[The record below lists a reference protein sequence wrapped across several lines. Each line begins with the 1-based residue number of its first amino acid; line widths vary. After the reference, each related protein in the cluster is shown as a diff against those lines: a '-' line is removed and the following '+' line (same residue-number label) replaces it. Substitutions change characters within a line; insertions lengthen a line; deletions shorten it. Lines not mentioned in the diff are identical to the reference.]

1 MVTNLED
8 ICIYSFLSSVNTAV
22 AKSGGGPE
30 CAQQHY
36 RRLLG
41 ETLGGVSSINLRKKM
56 MDRLEDVKFLVH
68 LSQVHVSGRKTVVG
82 AINKVIETLL
92 SVILAP
98 DILELRLNC
107 KTLSSDLQDMED
119 TESDSDSSDSS
130 DLANCVNMDAFHL
143 NLTGVIDQVGQ
154 LYSSPGKVSLNTLD
168 LQGCYTAWHHRS
180 FQSSLTR
187 LFTSSPPS
195 SFNSLT
201 NLILRDFAEPPRAPG
216 ARFENRARLC
226 QAIGRS
232 CHNLETL
239 NMGNID
245 VGAILHMFIKSATKS
260 FPSLSPTSRI
270 LVYCDPVP
278 LNGKTN
284 ISIRESLDVPSSD
297 LSSLCSSLR
306 VLVLSLRDVH
316 GSYSGLSLS
325 PFFIHHLPHLQN
337 LHMNG
342 VDNAVVGGLAVG
354 LTKGTKT
361 HITSADWFNP
371 DILKFHKKLGLQDSF
386 SFQDGLELLSEKCP
400 HLSRLTTGKTLFLE
414 FTTGRIPR
422 IPQDQFTCTSLL
434 PLNKLKHLN
443 HLTIQCISS
452 KILVPLIRDIGSQ
465 LKFLGIRLHMQARG
479 ELSNDLL
486 EICCPGVDYTF
497 QVTGRPLTRG
507 DLLRHQTFVQGGFE
521 AVQGVELQIMEEG
534 LDQIILEEL

>member
-8 ICIYSFLSSVNTAV
+8 ICIVSFLSSVNKAV
-22 AKSGGGPE
+22 AKSQGGAE
-30 CAQQHY
+30 CVRKAY
-36 RRLLG
+36 RKLLG

-82 AINKVIETLL
+82 AINKVLETLL
-92 SVILAP
+92 SVILAH

-119 TESDSDSSDSS
+119 TEPDSDSSDSS
-130 DLANCVNMDAFHL
+130 DLANIVNMDAFHL

-154 LYSSPGKVSLNTLD
+154 LYSSPGRVSLNTLD
-168 LQGCYTAWHHRS
+168 LQGCYTNWQHRC
-180 FQSSLTR
+180 FQASLTR
-187 LFTSSPPS
+187 LFNSSPPS

-201 NLILRDFAEPPRAPG
+201 NLILRDFVEPARAPG

-232 CHNLETL
+232 CCNLETL

-245 VGAILHMFIKSATKS
+245 VGAILHVFIKSATKS
-260 FPSLSPTSRI
+260 FPTLSQTSPI

-278 LNGKTN
+278 VNGKMN
-284 ISIRESLDVPSSD
+284 ISIQECLDVPNED

-306 VLVLSLRDVH
+306 VLVLSLRDSH

-325 PFFIHHLPHLQN
+325 PFFIRHLPHLQN
-337 LHMNG
+337 LHLDG

-354 LTKGTKT
+354 LTPGTVT

-371 DILKFHKKLGLQDSF
+371 DMVQFNEKLGLQQSF

-400 HLSRLTTGKTLFLE
+400 HLSRLTIGKTLFLE
-414 FTTGRIPR
+414 FLTPVR

-443 HLTIQCISS
+443 HLTAQCIPS
-452 KILVPLIRDIGSQ
+452 KLLVPLIRDIGSQ
-465 LKFLGIRLHMQARG
+465 LNFLGIRLHMQARG

-507 DLLRHQTFVQGGFE
+507 DLLRHETFLQGGFE

>member
-8 ICIYSFLSSVNTAV
+8 ICIVGFLSSVSRAV
-22 AKSGGGPE
+22 ARSGDGCE
-30 CAQQHY
+30 RLQKAY
-36 RRLLG
+36 ANLLG

-56 MDRLEDVKFLVH
+56 LDRLTDVKFLVH
-68 LSQVHVSGRKTVVG
+68 QSQLHVGGKKTVVDT
-82 AINKVIETLL
+82 INKVLVRLL
-92 SVILAP
+92 SVILAA

-119 TESDSDSSDSS
+119 TEPDSDSSDSS
-130 DLANCVNMDAFHL
+130 DLATIVNMDAFHL
-143 NLTGVIDQVGQ
+143 NLTGVLHQLSQ
-154 LYSSPGKVSLNTLD
+154 LYAKPARVCLKTLD
-168 LQGCYTAWHHRS
+168 LQGCYTNWQHRC

-187 LFTSSPPS
+187 LFESCPPP

-201 NLILRDFAEPPRAPG
+201 NLILRDFVEPARAPG

-226 QAIGRS
+226 QAIGKS

-239 NMGNID
+239 NIGNID
-245 VGAILHMFIKSATKS
+245 VGAILHVFVKSASKS
-260 FPSLSPTSRI
+260 FPTLHHDSSPI

-278 LNGKTN
+278 SNGKPN
-284 ISIRESLDVPSSD
+284 ISITESLHVLPDD
-297 LSSLCSSLR
+297 LSNLCSSLR
-306 VLVLSLRDVH
+306 VLVVSLRDSH
-316 GSYSGLSLS
+316 GSYSGLALS
-325 PFFIHHLPHLQN
+325 PFFIRHLPHLQN
-337 LHMNG
+337 LHMDG

-354 LTKGTKT
+354 LAKGSVT
-361 HITSADWFNP
+361 HITTADWFNP
-371 DILKFHKKLGLQDSF
+371 DVNSFNNKLGLSDSF
-386 SFQDGLELLSEKCP
+386 NFQDGLELLSETCP
-400 HLSRLTTGKTLFLE
+400 HLSRLTIGKTLFLE
-414 FTTGRIPR
+414 FLTPVR
-422 IPQDQFTCTSLL
+422 IPQEKFTCTSLL

-443 HLTIQCISS
+443 HLTAQCLPS
-452 KILVPLIRDIGSQ
+452 KLLVPLIKDIGTQ

-479 ELSNDLL
+479 ELSTDFL

-507 DLLRHQTFVQGGFE
+507 DLLRHETFLQGGFE